1 MYIQALTRE
10 ETAPQTVFCSV
21 RFGNVLG
28 STGSVVPLFLQQIKA
43 GGPITVTHP
52 RVTRYFM
59 TIPEAVQLVLRAAT
73 LAQGGEVFILE
84 MGEQIKVLDL
94 ARHLIRLSGF
104 VPGEEIPIVFT
115 GLRPGEKLYEEL
127 VGISETTEPSEVELI
142 HKVRPAQ
149 LPDLARLEQ
158 QVARLENL
166 ALQGETEAIV
176 ELLAQIVPTFRP
188 MGLPPIGSDLLPAE
202 SEKSRPSVSNL
213 SS

>member
-1 MYIQALTRE
+1 
-10 ETAPQTVFCSV
+10 
-21 RFGNVLG
+21 
-28 STGSVVPLFLQQIKA
+28 
-43 GGPITVTHP
+43 VTHP

-73 LAQGGEVFILE
+73 LAQGGEIFVLE

-127 VGISETTEPSEVELI
+127 VGISETTEPSEVALI
-142 HKVRPAQ
+142 RKVRPAR

-166 ALQGETEAIV
+166 ALQGETEAVV

-188 MGLPPIGSDLLPAE
+188 MGLPTVGSDLLPAE
-202 SEKSRPSVSNL
+202 SEESRPSVSNL